1 MGIDNNNLEKALAVQ
16 QGLMQFEQLHMPV
29 REPDQTDGEGTLVC
43 GTCDVDFPCE
53 RMLSF
58 MLLQGIA
65 SLTAMI
71 PTGNMANVMQ
81 RFMGGK
87 S

>member
-1 MGIDNNNLEKALAVQ
+1 MMLNSNDMQKAKDIRD
-16 QGLMQFEQLHMPV
+16 GLQQFEQWHMPK
-29 REPDQTDGEGTLVC
+29 REANKEDATLVC

-53 RMLSF
+53 RMLTF

-71 PTGNMANVMQ
+71 PTGNMAGVMQ

-87 S
+87 Q